1 MTCNN
6 EVYGDLF
13 CTTTF
18 KILDIRLENQPG
30 WFWFSVFL
38 AFILQ
43 FVANILWLKNTQLAR
58 ELLHTEQEKECKG
71 RCFNFKYR
79 DLCSTHMK
87 ESWLYNGLSSFVF
100 ILRILLLV
108 GNNIFIFIGI
118 MLGNIMGVWYTQAV
132 EGKDESHMAGDLEE
146 MLDELCKDECSDEA
160 KKIVKVLKQ
169 LGEAIRKSESVVP
182 SSKDIGGE
190 YKLRRRPPTYELL
203 QL

>member
-1 MTCNN
+1 MSCNN

-18 KILDIRLENQPG
+18 KILDIRLENQAG

-43 FVANILWLKNTQLAR
+43 FVANMLWLKNTQLAR
-58 ELLHTEQEKECKG
+58 ELLHEEQKKECKG

-79 DLCSTHMK
+79 DLRSTKMK
-87 ESWLYNGLSSFVF
+87 ESWLFNGLSSFVF

-118 MLGNIMGVWYTQAV
+118 MLGNIMGVWYTQAT
-132 EGKDESHMAGDLEE
+132 EGQDESHTAGDIND
-146 MLDELCKDECSDEA
+146 MLNKLCEGDCTQETL
-160 KKIVKVLKQ
+160 KIKVVIEKLA
-169 LGEAIRKSESVVP
+169 EAIRKSESVVP
-182 SSKDIGGE
+182 SSKDIDGE

>member
-1 MTCNN
+1 MSCNN

-43 FVANILWLKNTQLAR
+43 FIANILWLKNTQLAR
-58 ELLHTEQEKECKG
+58 ELLHTKQNKTFNRC
-71 RCFNFKYR
+71 CFNFKYR
-79 DLCSTHMK
+79 NLLSPHMK
-87 ESWLYNGLSSFVF
+87 ESWLYNGLSSLVF
-100 ILRILLLV
+100 ITRILLLV

-118 MLGNIMGVWYTQAV
+118 MLGNIMGVWYTQVV
-132 EGKDESHMAGDLEE
+132 EGKDESHMADDIND
-146 MLDELCKDECSDEA
+146 MLNELCKGECTEETQKIIKVI
-160 KKIVKVLKQ
+160 KK
-169 LGEAIRKSESVVP
+169 LGEAIKKSESDVP
-182 SSKDIGGE
+182 NSENTGQE
-190 YKLRRRPPTYELL
+190 YKLRRRPATYELL